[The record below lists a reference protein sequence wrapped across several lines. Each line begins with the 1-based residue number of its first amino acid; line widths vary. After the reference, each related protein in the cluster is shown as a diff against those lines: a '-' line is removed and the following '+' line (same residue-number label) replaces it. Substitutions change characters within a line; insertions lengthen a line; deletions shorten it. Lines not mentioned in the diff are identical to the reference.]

1 MSAPVWGEVEGNGL
15 VAGTTNGGD
24 ELLLYWLSD
33 SLRLSVFRK
42 DNGATHS
49 PHRVLFCVLWVV
61 DEVGIDLRE
70 ALANLFK
77 NYDRMK

>member
-24 ELLLYWLSD
+24 ELLCWLSD

-49 PHRVLFCVLWVV
+49 PHRVPFCVLGVV
-61 DEVGIDLRE
+61 DEVGIDSRE
-70 ALANLFK
+70 ALANLFE
-77 NYDRMK
+77 N